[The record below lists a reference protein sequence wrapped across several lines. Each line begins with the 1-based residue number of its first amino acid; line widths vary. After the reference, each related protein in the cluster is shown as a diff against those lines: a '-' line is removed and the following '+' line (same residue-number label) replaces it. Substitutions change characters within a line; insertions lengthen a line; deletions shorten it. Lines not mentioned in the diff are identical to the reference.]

1 MMFGEEEAA
10 DLLQSLHRAAR
21 KMARRT
27 RRMREATGPDER
39 NHDPVTSMAA
49 MNPERHGRGKEG
61 GQGSESCGS
70 LKAWPNSSTH
80 LCRFM
85 AQKRFFRLLV
95 DAFGHVCVLTRTE
108 AESGAPCGQG
118 GVIKVKRDPVKSSAP
133 IRAHPAASPLLSDT
147 VLCILFSVQPVG
159 GSVSAACC
167 LVVQLH
173 KPNLWPQQI

>member
-1 MMFGEEEAA
+1 MKFGEEEAA
-10 DLLQSLHRAAR
+10 DLLQSLHRAVR

-27 RRMREATGPDER
+27 RRTREATGPDER

-49 MNPERHGRGKEG
+49 INPERDGRGREG
-61 GQGSESCGS
+61 KQGSESCGS

-85 AQKRFFRLLV
+85 AKKRVFRLLIDV
-95 DAFGHVCVLTRTE
+95 FGHE

-118 GVIKVKRDPVKSSAP
+118 GVIKVNQVPTVKNSAP
-133 IRAHPAASPLLSDT
+133 IRAPGCFPPPA
-147 VLCILFSVQPVG
+147 VLVLFCVQPVG

-167 LVVQLH
+167 LVVQPH
-173 KPNLWPQQI
+173 KQNL